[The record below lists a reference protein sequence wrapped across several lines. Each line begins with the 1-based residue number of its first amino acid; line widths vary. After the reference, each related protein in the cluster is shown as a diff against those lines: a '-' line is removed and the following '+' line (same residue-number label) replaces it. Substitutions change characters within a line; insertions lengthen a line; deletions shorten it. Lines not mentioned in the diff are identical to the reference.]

1 MTIRYDNGKC
11 AIHAEDT
18 EYLGKS
24 LIYTPKMSRNA
35 LNESQIEQKLYIF
48 PKYKLIRPNTETKN
62 LKY

>member
-1 MTIRYDNGKC
+1 ME
-11 AIHAEDT
+11 IHEEDT

-35 LNESQIEQKLYIF
+35 LNESQIEQELYIF
-48 PKYKLIRPNTETKN
+48 PKYKLIRPNKETKN